1 MSFLARIV
9 DERFLVHRLKSTS
22 YAGMGVA
29 AGALVMFLYRLYV
42 QQRWDL
48 ELLAVGAAFVVIKM
62 SLMAWYV
69 LTD

>member
-1 MSFLARIV
+1 VSFLTRIV
-9 DERFLVHRLKSTS
+9 DERFLMHRLKSTS

-29 AGALVMFLYRLYV
+29 AGSLLLFLYRLYV

-48 ELLAVGAAFVVIKM
+48 ELLAVGAAFVAIKM
-62 SLMAWYV
+62 SFMAWYV